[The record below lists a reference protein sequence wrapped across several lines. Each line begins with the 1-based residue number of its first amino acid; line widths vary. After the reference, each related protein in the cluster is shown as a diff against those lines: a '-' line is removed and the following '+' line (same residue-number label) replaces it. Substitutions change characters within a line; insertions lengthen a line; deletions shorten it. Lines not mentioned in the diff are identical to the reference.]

1 MELFAGSQAVIKF
14 NRRWVQLANQKLYAR
29 RVAIADIK
37 QNKGNRRTVWRGSKR
52 RVVPSSGRNPLVP
65 GTRSGRGK
73 GVSYSKSV
81 RLHALHTNYETR
93 PAIAVHCYLICPR
106 RRAALPRPRS
116 RFTFHVVVLVQSQ
129 TGSANY
135 TLCAACR
142 HRICREAG
150 RLDWLTHW
158 LRYKRLST

>member
-1 MELFAGSQAVIKF
+1 MESFAGSQAVIKF
-14 NRRWVQLANQKLYAR
+14 NRRRVQLANQKLYAR

-37 QNKGNRRTVWRGSKR
+37 QNKGNRQTVWRSRR

-65 GTRSGRGK
+65 GQVGGWSRK
-73 GVSYSKSV
+73 GVSCSKSV

-106 RRAALPRPRS
+106 RRAALPRPCSRS
-116 RFTFHVVVLVQSQ
+116 TSLSLSSRKLEVQIILYAQ
-129 TGSANY
+129 HAG
-135 TLCAACR
+135 
-142 HRICREAG
+142 RICREAG